1 MTLLMRDAWKLGGL
15 GAVSRVGSVKIATVY
30 ERFSMATEAARLA
43 GKAVRVSQE
52 TVQKIVSDAT
62 ALIRLVRSFVAF
74 PSGEEWGSSEQII
87 SSATDSIGKAVD
99 FSEGV
104 TTPAPQPGQAPT
116 SGKAYHSKAPLAPHG
131 DKVPAPASAKYTYGG
146 KTPLAPEERVVA
158 PSAADAA
165 YWTKHAEE
173 IRRGRPL
180 SPPAAKQKPA
190 AGVTSKPKQSPG
202 GGPLDTA
209 ARDQAIFDLA
219 SGRQVDLSTG
229 AGSAGVSPKA
239 VAGVALAVAGVA
251 TIVLL
256 AVVLRPRN

>member
-1 MTLLMRDAWKLGGL
+1 MTLRMDEARRAQRGGWLGGL
-15 GAVSRVGSVKIATVY
+15 GGAEAEDEDKIRLAADAEAAPESVKVAL
-30 ERFSMATEAARLA
+30 SKGARDAVVLSKSLPDQA
-43 GKAVRVSQE
+43 VQNFQMAVRGLAAKLNEYQQFASASTWDSSQ
-52 TVQKIVSDAT
+52 V
-62 ALIRLVRSFVAF
+62 IRKNL
-74 PSGEEWGSSEQII
+74 
-87 SSATDSIGKAVD
+87 
-99 FSEGV
+99 
-104 TTPAPQPGQAPT
+104 QAANANLNLRL
-116 SGKAYHSKAPLAPHG
+116 GKAPLAPHG
-131 DKVPAPASAKYTYGG
+131 G
-146 KTPLAPEERVVA
+146 KTPLDPEERVVA